1 MALILVKEDG
11 SGKADANTYASV
23 ADGDA
28 YHEGHLYASTWTA
41 ATSDNKGKA
50 LVMATRVLD
59 ALVRFHGFKRS
70 TAQALQWP
78 RRLCPDPDGDSGA
91 VDVLGFA
98 RGPYLDETKVPAVIV
113 SATCEMARE
122 LLAGDRTGD
131 PEGVGMVQLAVAGS
145 LTAIFDTKHPR
156 PVVPRLVKAMLA
168 PLGTVLEGGSG
179 EVRLVRC

>member
-1 MALILVKEDG
+1 MALTLIKEDG
-11 SGKADANTYASV
+11 SGKADANTYANV

-28 YHEGHLYASTWTA
+28 YHEGHLYAGSWTG
-41 ATSDNKGKA
+41 ATTGSKEAA
-50 LVMATRVLD
+50 LVMATRVID
-59 ALVRFHGFKRS
+59 ALVRFHGFKRLV
-70 TAQALQWP
+70 TQALQWP
-78 RRLCPDPDGDSGA
+78 RRACPDPDGDSGA
-91 VDVLGFA
+91 VDILGFA

-113 SATCEMARE
+113 HATCEMARE

-131 PEGVGMVQLAVAGS
+131 PEGVGMVQIAVAGS